1 MAAHTLLNAFKTNTP
16 AFGTWLTIGGFVHA
30 RSVARALVGLPQ
42 KQSWIM
48 LDCEHGLLPLHPSG
62 ATEVI
67 AAIHGVRDGPSA
79 LVRIPATGH
88 GTGSGSEGVNW
99 QIKYALDSGARGVL
113 VPMVSTP
120 SQAQEVVIS
129 SRFPPQGRRGF
140 GSSYTQENWDIQ
152 TAGEYLNVANES
164 VIVLVQIETREGVQ
178 NVKAIAEVD
187 GIGKYQNSRFIELVQ
202 VAESPEL
209 LCSHADGLFI
219 GPYDLSNALGYP
231 PPSPDPHPEVEKV
244 IQDILRVAHEAG
256 KKWYVG
262 CRAFHWHTL
271 AFVMRFGFLIVL
283 PPAFPNYSAMYC
295 ISGAQAARRAAEGFD
310 MVSR

>member
-152 TAGEYLNVANES
+152 TAGEYLNVANKS

-187 GIGKYQNSRFIELVQ
+187 GI
-202 VAESPEL
+202 
-209 LCSHADGLFI
+209 DGLFI

-256 KKWYVG
+256 KK
-262 CRAFHWHTL
+262 C
-271 AFVMRFGFLIVL
+271 
-283 PPAFPNYSAMYC
+283 AMYC

-310 MVSR
+310 MINVTSDVGAMQSGLAAEYKAAASV

>member
-1 MAAHTLLNAFKTNTP
+1 
-16 AFGTWLTIGGFVHA
+16 
-30 RSVARALVGLPQ
+30 
-42 KQSWIM
+42 M

-99 QIKYALDSGARGVL
+99 QIKYALDSGARGEKGLVL
-113 VPMVSTP
+113 FLDYPISNGGNQKVYWYQWYALSLQSNTNDDNIFSQVSTP

-152 TAGEYLNVANES
+152 TAGEYLNVANKS

-187 GIGKYQNSRFIELVQ
+187 GI
-202 VAESPEL
+202 
-209 LCSHADGLFI
+209 DGLFI

-256 KKWYVG
+256 KK
-262 CRAFHWHTL
+262 C
-271 AFVMRFGFLIVL
+271 
-283 PPAFPNYSAMYC
+283 AMYC

-310 MVSR
+310 MINVTSDVGAMQSGLAAEYKAAASV